1 MKQIPLTQG
10 KVALVDD
17 ADYDRLMAMGK
28 WHYTAQ
34 GYAARSY
41 GYKRESDGRR
51 SNKTIL
57 MHRMVSNASEGM
69 DTDHIDND
77 KLNNQ
82 RNNLRVC
89 TRSENKQNCGKRCNN
104 TSGYKGVSWSKSKKR
119 WQVFIWIKYKQI
131 NLGIFTD
138 KIEAA
143 KVYNEAAL
151 KYHGEFARLNE
162 I

>member
-57 MHRMVSNASEGM
+57 MHRMVFNTSEGM